1 MEFLKLAALA
11 LTIAGV
17 VGICLGFLVKF
28 IVEHGDASTNAISRA
43 IDDIRQNRVVTLD
56 EFVRDAHSQKKTQFA

>member
-1 MEFLKLAALA
+1 MEFIKLAALA

-17 VGICLGFLVKF
+17 LGTSLGFLVKF
-28 IVEHGDASTNAISRA
+28 MVERGDASTNAINQA

-56 EFVRDAHSQKKTQFA
+56 EFVRDAHRKGQLA